1 VGFTERM
8 AVQRVNDG
16 ISVDFQA
23 VFRNRSQQG
32 FPRQISRGEYLFKTS
47 IRCADSNPLL
57 IFLELVQLGLQNRF

>member
-1 VGFTERM
+1 M

-32 FPRQISRGEYLFKTS
+32 FSRQISRGEYLPKTR
-47 IRCADSNPLL
+47 IRRADSNPLL
-57 IFLELVQLGLQNRF
+57 IFLEITQLGLQNRFGTFFR